1 MCVVSF
7 NPAEIGHNN
16 NIAQGL
22 SVILIFWRGFGRV
35 DHFKHPRSRQIR
47 QPRDLRIHLS
57 VIYSFSGQTL
67 SCNTKKRHSTLHRDH
82 AVWLKMRLIGIEPTL
97 SAPEADALSTELQVH
112 DLIIIH
118 QFFIDCK

>member
-47 QPRDLRIHLS
+47 QLRDLRIHPS

-82 AVWLKMRLIGIEPTL
+82 AVWLKMRLIGIDPTPQ
-97 SAPEADALSTELQVH
+97 APEAGALSTELQTRLH
-112 DLIIIH
+112 YH
-118 QFFIDCK
+118 TTFRFI